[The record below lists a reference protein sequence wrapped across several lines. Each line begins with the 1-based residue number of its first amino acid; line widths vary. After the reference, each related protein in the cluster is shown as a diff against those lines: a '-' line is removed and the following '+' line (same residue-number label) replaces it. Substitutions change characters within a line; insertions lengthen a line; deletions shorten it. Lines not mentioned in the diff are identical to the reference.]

1 VKRRL
6 AAVVLGSVLL
16 AGCHIIGYVPTEKMQ
31 VKQMR
36 VNGVDLAYVEEGRGE
51 TVVFVHGAFGDW
63 RNWEG
68 VRPAIAERYRFVSL
82 SLRYHYPNA
91 WPDNGENYSVAQHV
105 EDVAQFIRQLNVG
118 KVHLVGSSFGG
129 RLVGYVALKYPELLR
144 SVVMGEPSIIAPAS
158 VEGKAALAET
168 GKDTAKSR
176 EAAKAGDDKQ
186 AAILLH
192 NAVLN
197 DPDGFRKA
205 TLASQQRVLDN
216 ARTLSPYWARPTT
229 IPTTCEQLGSLKV
242 PALVVSGEKTRASF
256 RYGNEKLLG
265 CLAKNTATAVI
276 PGAPHMWFEA
286 NPDAGARAILAFIT
300 QH

>member
-1 VKRRL
+1 MQRRL
-6 AAVVLGSVLL
+6 AIFVLFSVLL
-16 AGCHIIGYVPTEKMQ
+16 AGSYSMGFVPTEKMQ
-31 VKQMR
+31 VRQMR

-68 VRPAIAERYRFVSL
+68 MRPAIAERYRFVSL

-91 WPDNGENYSVAQHV
+91 WPDNGENYSIAQHV

-158 VEGKAALAET
+158 VEGRAAGAEMGKDIAKSVKAA
-168 GKDTAKSR
+168 KS
-176 EAAKAGDDKQ
+176 GDDKQ
-186 AAILLH
+186 AAILLF

-197 DPDGFRKA
+197 DPDAFRKA
-205 TLASQQRVLDN
+205 PLATQQRVLDN

-229 IPTTCEQLGSLKV
+229 LPTTCEQLGLLKV
-242 PALVVSGEKTRASF
+242 PALVVRGENSRASF
-256 RYGNEKLLG
+256 RYGNETLLS
-265 CLAKNTATAVI
+265 CLPKNTATAVI
-276 PGAPHMWFEA
+276 PGAPHMWYEA
-286 NPDAGARAILAFIT
+286 NPNAGARAILAFIA
-300 QH
+300 HH